1 MVVLLIVQGWPR
13 IEAQAWF
20 TLRYFESVSL
30 TKKGILPKNIIFCLL
45 QDIIYI
51 YILYTNTKQHE
62 ATDMERVA
70 VGDEATSLVNF
81 RSDLLEAQPVALIVG
96 YTAEYRWIPS
106 SLQRILVWT
115 LTWLGCVWC

>member
-1 MVVLLIVQGWPR
+1 
-13 IEAQAWF
+13 
-20 TLRYFESVSL
+20 
-30 TKKGILPKNIIFCLL
+30 
-45 QDIIYI
+45 
-51 YILYTNTKQHE
+51 
-62 ATDMERVA
+62 MERVA